1 MENIKV
7 KLKKNVTEEQFLD
20 ATFGKYYKG
29 SIFDIKKMKSVNFD
43 ATIDYKTLHIP
54 IVYKDTNRENNEFY
68 YELVDDC
75 IWEVIEE

>member
-7 KLKKNVTEEQFLD
+7 RLKSNVTEKQFLD

-29 SIFDIKKMKSVNFD
+29 SIFDIKAMKSVNFD
-43 ATIDYKTLHIP
+43 AHMDYKTLHIP
-54 IVYKDTNRENNEFY
+54 VMYKDKNREVNDFY
-68 YELVDDC
+68 YELIDDC